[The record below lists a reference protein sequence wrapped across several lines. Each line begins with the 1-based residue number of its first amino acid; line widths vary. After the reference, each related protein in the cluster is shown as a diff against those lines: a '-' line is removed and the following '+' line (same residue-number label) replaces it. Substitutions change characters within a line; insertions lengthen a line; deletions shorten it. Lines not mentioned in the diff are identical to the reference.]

1 MSDKRKSLGRGLDA
15 LLGQP
20 GEVETKNQKQGL
32 TEIPIEQIGPG
43 PFQPR
48 KQIDESQLN
57 ELAQSIKAQGVIQPI
72 VVRERAIADSHTG
85 VRFEIIAGERRWRAT
100 QIAGLENIPA
110 VIRTI
115 ADSEAVAVALI
126 ENIQRE
132 NLNPLEEANAFQR
145 LIIEYEMSHQE
156 VANSVGRARASITNA
171 LRLLDLPSSVQELVN
186 KKMLTMGHARAL
198 LSIQDRGMQLE
209 VANLIVEKGLSVREA
224 EGLVRKIVEKKKPN
238 QQKTTVDPDIQRL
251 EKDLTNRLGA
261 RVSIKHKK
269 TGSGTLSIKYSSSDE
284 LEGILSKIREAK
296 K

>member
-20 GEVETKNQKQGL
+20 GEAETKNQKQGL

-57 ELAQSIKAQGVIQPI
+57 ELAQSIKVQGVIQPI

-132 NLNPLEEANAFQR
+132 NLNPMEEANAFQR

-198 LSIQDRGMQLE
+198 LSIEDRGMQLE

-284 LEGILSKIREAK
+284 LEGILSKIR
-296 K
+296 

>member
-100 QIAGLENIPA
+100 QIARLENIPA

-198 LSIQDRGMQLE
+198 LSIEDRGMQLE

-284 LEGILSKIREAK
+284 LEGILSKIR
-296 K
+296 

>member
-171 LRLLDLPSSVQELVN
+171 LRLLDLPISVQELVN

-284 LEGILSKIREAK
+284 LEGILSKIR
-296 K
+296 